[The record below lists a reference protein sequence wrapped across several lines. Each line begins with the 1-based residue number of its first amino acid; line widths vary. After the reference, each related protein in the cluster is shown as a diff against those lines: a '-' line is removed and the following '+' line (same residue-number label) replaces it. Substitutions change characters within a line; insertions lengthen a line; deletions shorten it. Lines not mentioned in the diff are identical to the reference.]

1 MKLKAKIDGRS
12 FTVRENL
19 VDRVVRY
26 FDPIQGKARL
36 LARLQSEMAGAML
49 GGYVGTSRS
58 DRALSGWRTAV
69 GSPDTDILTDLQTL
83 RDRSRWLARNSP
95 LGGGAINTTVTNVVG
110 GGLKLQARIDRAA
123 LGLSDDQADAWEALV
138 EREWCL
144 FAKHCDA
151 MRILSFGWLQE
162 VAFRS
167 ALESGD
173 VFAVLPYISKK
184 NSPYGLSVQL
194 IEADR
199 VTNPDHKPD
208 SKTIAGGVERDQY
221 GAPIAYYIQNT
232 HPGETYAMGTKI
244 EWTKVRAYGDASGRR
259 QVIHLFRMI
268 RPGQVRGVPF
278 LAPVIREL
286 KQISRY
292 TDAELMAAVISG
304 MLTVFVKS
312 DGGGDSPL
320 APMSPTE
327 ETGAASGDADIKLG
341 NGAVVGLAPGE
352 DITTVNP
359 SRPNANFDPF
369 FEAIVKQ
376 IGLSLE
382 IPKEVL
388 LKHFTASYSAAR
400 AALLEAWKFFRNRR
414 DWLAESFCQPI
425 YEAFIEEA
433 IVNERISAPGYF
445 SDPIIREAYCRAE
458 WIGPAKGMIN
468 EKDEVEAAALRI
480 EKNLSTLDRETSELT
495 GGDWETN
502 LRQRQKEQRMVAEAG
517 LLPVESNPSASN
529 QVEQPKDGD
538 GEEEDETED
547 ETEQEREE
555 VRR

>member
-1 MKLKAKIDGRS
+1 MKATATIGERS
-12 FTVRENL
+12 VTVSENL

-26 FDPIQGKARL
+26 FNPIKAHARL
-36 LARLQSEMAGAML
+36 TARLQSGMVGAML

-110 GGLKLQARIDRAA
+110 GGLKLQARIDRTV
-123 LGLSDDQADAWEALV
+123 LKMSEEQADAWEALV
-138 EREWCL
+138 EREFSL

-151 MRILSFGWLQE
+151 MRVLQFGRLQE

-173 VFAVLPYISKK
+173 VFAVLPYIAKPI
-184 NSPYGLSVQL
+184 SPYGLSVQL

-199 VTNPDHKPD
+199 VTNPDNKQD
-208 SKTIAGGVERDQY
+208 AKEIAGGVERDQY

-232 HPGETYAMGTKI
+232 HPGEIFAMGART

-259 QVIHLFRMI
+259 QVIHLLKVI

-312 DGGGDSPL
+312 DSGGDSPL
-320 APMSPTE
+320 SPMSPTE
-327 ETGAASGDADIKLG
+327 ETGAAAGDADIKLG

-414 DWLAESFCQPI
+414 EWLAESFCQPI
-425 YEAFIEEA
+425 YEAFLEEA
-433 IVNERISAPGYF
+433 IANDRIPAPGYF

-468 EKDEVEAAALRI
+468 EKDEVEAAGLRI
-480 EKNLSTLDRETSELT
+480 QYRLSTLDRETSELT

-502 LRQRQKEQRMVAEAG
+502 IRQQQKEQRMLAEAG
-517 LLPVESNPSASN
+517 LSVSDSNPNSSN
-529 QVEQPKDGD
+529 EVEKEEVGD
-538 GEEEDETED
+538 GEREDETED
-547 ETEQEREE
+547 EAEE
-555 VRR
+555 VVR

>member
-1 MKLKAKIDGRS
+1 MKATATIGDRS
-12 FTVRENL
+12 VTVKENL

-26 FDPIQGKARL
+26 FNPIKGNARL
-36 LARLQSEMAGAML
+36 LARLQSGMAGAML

-110 GGLKLQARIDRAA
+110 GGLKLQARIDRDV
-123 LGLSDDQADAWEALV
+123 LNMSDDQADAWEALV

-151 MRILSFGWLQE
+151 MRTLSFGWLQE

-173 VFAVLPYISKK
+173 VFAVLPRIDKHQ
-184 NSPYGLSVQL
+184 SPYGLSVQL

-199 VTNPDHKPD
+199 VTNPENKPD
-208 SKTIAGGVERDQY
+208 SREIAGGVERDQY
-221 GAPIAYYIQNT
+221 GAPLAYYIQNT
-232 HPGETYAMGTKI
+232 HPGETYAMGVKT
-244 EWTKVRAYGDASGRR
+244 EWRRVRAYGDASSRR

-312 DGGGDSPL
+312 DAGGDAPF

-352 DITTVNP
+352 DVTTVNP

-425 YEAFIEEA
+425 YEAFLEEA
-433 IVNERISAPGYF
+433 IVNDRIPAPGYF

-502 LRQRQKEQRMVAEAG
+502 VRQRQKEQRMVEAAG
-517 LLPVESNPSASN
+517 LLPVDN
-529 QVEQPKDGD
+529 QAGSSKQAEQQEAGD
-538 GEEEDETED
+538 SEQEEQGEDETV
-547 ETEQEREE
+547 E
-555 VRR
+555 VRQ

>member
-1 MKLKAKIDGRS
+1 MKATATIGERS
-12 FTVRENL
+12 VTVSENL
-19 VDRVVRY
+19 IDRVVRY
-26 FDPIQGKARL
+26 FDPIKAHARL
-36 LARLQSEMAGAML
+36 TARLQSGMVGAML

-83 RDRSRWLARNSP
+83 RDRSRWLSRNSP

-110 GGLKLQARIDRAA
+110 GGLKLQARIDRDV
-123 LGLSDDQADAWEALV
+123 LNLSDEQADAWEATT
-138 EREWCL
+138 EREFAL

-151 MRILSFGWLQE
+151 MRVLGFGRMQE

-173 VFAVLPYISKK
+173 VFAVLPYIAKPD
-184 NSPYGLSVQL
+184 SPYGLSVQL

-199 VTNPDHKPD
+199 VTNPENKPD
-208 SKTIAGGVERDQY
+208 GKAIAGGVERDHY
-221 GAPIAYYIQNT
+221 GAPISYYIQNT
-232 HPGETYAMGTKI
+232 HPGETYAMGAKT
-244 EWTKVRAYGDASGRR
+244 EWTRVRAFGDASGRR
-259 QVIHLFRMI
+259 QVIHLFKVI

-304 MLTVFVKS
+304 MLTVFIKS
-312 DGGGDSPL
+312 DGGDSPM
-320 APMSPTE
+320 APMTPTE
-327 ETGAASGDADIKLG
+327 ETGAATGDSDIKLG
-341 NGAVVGLAPGE
+341 NGAVVGLAQGE
-352 DITTVNP
+352 DVSIVNP

-388 LKHFTASYSAAR
+388 VKHFTASYSAAR

-425 YEAFIEEA
+425 YEAFLEEA
-433 IVNERISAPGYF
+433 IANNRIAAPGYF
-445 SDPIIREAYCRAE
+445 SDPIIREAYCHAE

-468 EKDEVEAAALRI
+468 EKDEVEAAGLRI
-480 EKNLSTLDRETSELT
+480 QYRLSTLDRETSELT

-502 LRQRQKEQRMVAEAG
+502 VRQQQKEQRLLAEAG
-517 LLPVESNPSASN
+517 LSVSERNPNSSNEVEKEE
-529 QVEQPKDGD
+529 VGD
-538 GEEEDETED
+538 GEREDETYE
-547 ETEQEREE
+547 ETEE
-555 VRR
+555 VAR

>member
-1 MKLKAKIDGRS
+1 MKATATIGERS
-12 FTVRENL
+12 VTVSENL

-26 FDPIQGKARL
+26 FNPIKAHARL
-36 LARLQSEMAGAML
+36 TARLQSGMVGAML

-110 GGLKLQARIDRAA
+110 GGLKLQARIDRTV
-123 LGLSDDQADAWEALV
+123 LNMSEEQADAWEALV
-138 EREWCL
+138 EREFCL
-144 FAKHCDA
+144 FSKHCDA
-151 MRILSFGWLQE
+151 MRVLQFGRLQE

-173 VFAVLPYISKK
+173 VFAVMPYIAKPS
-184 NSPYGLSVQL
+184 SPYGLSVQL

-199 VTNPDHKPD
+199 VTNPDNKQD
-208 SKTIAGGVERDQY
+208 AKDIAGGVERDQY
-221 GAPIAYYIQNT
+221 GAPIAYFVQNT
-232 HPGETYAMGTKI
+232 HPGETYAMGAKT

-259 QVIHLFRMI
+259 QVIHLLKVI

-312 DGGGDSPL
+312 DSGGDSPL

-327 ETGAASGDADIKLG
+327 ETGAAAGDADIKLG

-388 LKHFTASYSAAR
+388 LKHFTSSYSAAR

-414 DWLAESFCQPI
+414 EWLAESFCQPI
-425 YEAFIEEA
+425 YEAFLEEA
-433 IVNERISAPGYF
+433 IANDRIPAPGYF

-468 EKDEVEAAALRI
+468 EKDEVEAAGLRI
-480 EKNLSTLDRETSELT
+480 QYRLSTLDRETSELT

-502 LRQRQKEQRMVAEAG
+502 IRQQQKEHRMLAEAG
-517 LLPVESNPSASN
+517 LSVDDGNPNASN
-529 QVEQPKDGD
+529 QVEKEEVGD
-538 GEEEDETED
+538 GEREDKPENEN
-547 ETEQEREE
+547 EE

>member
-1 MKLKAKIDGRS
+1 MKLTAKVDGK
-12 FTVRENL
+12 TVTVSENL
-19 VDRVVRY
+19 ADRVVRY
-26 FDPIQGKARL
+26 FNPIKGNARL
-36 LARLQSEMAGAML
+36 LARLQSGMAGAML

-110 GGLKLQARIDRAA
+110 GGLKLQARIDRTV
-123 LGLSDDQADAWEALV
+123 LNMTDDQADAWEALV
-138 EREWCL
+138 EREWRL

-151 MRILSFGWLQE
+151 MRTLSFGWLQE

-173 VFAVLPYISKK
+173 VFAVLPRIDKQQ
-184 NSPYGLSVQL
+184 SPYGLSVQL

-199 VTNPDHKPD
+199 VTNPDNKPD
-208 SKTIAGGVERDQY
+208 SKEIAGGVERDEY
-221 GAPIAYYIQNT
+221 GAPIAYHIQST
-232 HPGETYAMGTKI
+232 HPGEAYATGSKVT
-244 EWTKVRAYGDASGRR
+244 WTRVRARGDASGRR

-312 DGGGDSPL
+312 DVNGDSPL

-327 ETGAASGDADIKLG
+327 ETGAAAGDADIKLG

-352 DITTVNP
+352 DIATVNP

-425 YEAFIEEA
+425 YEAFLEEA
-433 IVNERISAPGYF
+433 IVNDRIPAPGYF

-502 LRQRQKEQRMVAEAG
+502 VRQRQKEQRMVAEAG
-517 LLPVESNPSASN
+517 LLPVETNPNASN
-529 QVEQPKDGD
+529 RVEQEEEGD
-538 GEEEDETED
+538 GEHEDQTENET
-547 ETEQEREE
+547 EE

>member
-1 MKLKAKIDGRS
+1 MKATATIGERS
-12 FTVRENL
+12 VTVSENL

-26 FDPIQGKARL
+26 FNPIKAHARL
-36 LARLQSEMAGAML
+36 TARLQSGMVGAML

-110 GGLKLQARIDRAA
+110 GGLKLQARIDRTV
-123 LGLSDDQADAWEALV
+123 LKMSEEQADAWEALV
-138 EREWCL
+138 EREFCL
-144 FAKHCDA
+144 FAKYCDA
-151 MRILSFGWLQE
+151 MRVLQFGRLQE

-173 VFAVLPYISKK
+173 VFAVLPYIAKPI
-184 NSPYGLSVQL
+184 SPYGLSVQL

-199 VTNPDHKPD
+199 VTNPDNKQD
-208 SKTIAGGVERDQY
+208 AKEIAGGVERDQY
-221 GAPIAYYIQNT
+221 GAPIAYFVQNT
-232 HPGETYAMGTKI
+232 HPGETYAMGART

-259 QVIHLFRMI
+259 QVIHLMKVI

-312 DGGGDSPL
+312 DSGGDSPL
-320 APMSPTE
+320 SPMSPTE

-414 DWLAESFCQPI
+414 EWLAESFCQPI
-425 YEAFIEEA
+425 YEAFLEEA
-433 IVNERISAPGYF
+433 IANDRIPAPGYF

-468 EKDEVEAAALRI
+468 EKDEVEAAGLRI
-480 EKNLSTLDRETSELT
+480 QYRLSTLDRETSELT

-502 LRQRQKEQRMVAEAG
+502 IRQQQKEHRMLDEAG
-517 LLPVESNPSASN
+517 LSVTDGNPNDSN
-529 QVEQPKDGD
+529 QVEKEEVGD
-538 GEEEDETED
+538 GEREDEIEE
-547 ETEQEREE
+547 ETEE
-555 VRR
+555 VVR

>member
-1 MKLKAKIDGRS
+1 MKATATIGERAV
-12 FTVRENL
+12 TVSENL

-26 FDPIQGKARL
+26 FDPIKAHARL
-36 LARLQSEMAGAML
+36 TARLQSGMVGAML

-69 GSPDTDILTDLQTL
+69 GSPDTDILTDLQVL

-110 GGLKLQARIDRAA
+110 GGLKLQARIDRAV
-123 LGLSDDQADAWEALV
+123 LNLSDEQADEWEATT
-138 EREWCL
+138 EREFAL

-151 MRILSFGWLQE
+151 MRVLGFGRLQE

-173 VFAVLPYISKK
+173 VFAVLPYIGKPG
-184 NSPYGLSVQL
+184 SPYGLSVQL

-199 VTNPDHKPD
+199 VTNPDNKPD
-208 SKTIAGGVERDQY
+208 GKAIAGGVERDQY
-221 GAPIAYYIQNT
+221 GAPIAYHIQNT
-232 HPGETYAMGTKI
+232 HPGETYAMGAKT
-244 EWTKVRAYGDASGRR
+244 EWTRVRAFGDASGRR
-259 QVIHLFRMI
+259 QVIHLFKVI

-304 MLTVFVKS
+304 MLTVFIKS
-312 DGGGDSPL
+312 DGGDSPM
-320 APMSPTE
+320 APMTPTA
-327 ETGAASGDADIKLG
+327 ETGAAAGDSDIKLG

-352 DITTVNP
+352 DVSTVNP

-388 LKHFTASYSAAR
+388 VKHFTASYSAAR

-425 YEAFIEEA
+425 YEAFLEEA
-433 IVNERISAPGYF
+433 IANNRIAAPGYF
-445 SDPIIREAYCRAE
+445 SDPILREAYCHAE

-468 EKDEVEAAALRI
+468 EKDEVEAAGLRI
-480 EKNLSTLDRETSELT
+480 QYRLSTLDRETSELT

-502 LRQRQKEQRMVAEAG
+502 VRQQQKEQRMLAEAG
-517 LLPVESNPSASN
+517 LSVSERNPKSSNEVEKEE
-529 QVEQPKDGD
+529 VGD
-538 GEEEDETED
+538 GEREDETDE
-547 ETEQEREE
+547 ETEE
-555 VRR
+555 VVR

>member
-1 MKLKAKIDGRS
+1 MKATATIGERS
-12 FTVRENL
+12 VTVSENL

-26 FDPIQGKARL
+26 FNPIKAHARL
-36 LARLQSEMAGAML
+36 TARLQSGMVGAML

-110 GGLKLQARIDRAA
+110 GGLKLQARIDRTV
-123 LGLSDDQADAWEALV
+123 LNMSDKQADAWEALV
-138 EREWCL
+138 EREFCL
-144 FAKHCDA
+144 FSKHCDA
-151 MRILSFGWLQE
+151 MRVLQFGRLQE

-173 VFAVLPYISKK
+173 VFAVLPYIAKQS
-184 NSPYGLSVQL
+184 SPYGLSVQL

-199 VTNPDHKPD
+199 VTNPDNKQD
-208 SKTIAGGVERDQY
+208 AKDVAGGVERDQY
-221 GAPIAYYIQNT
+221 GAPIAYFIQNT
-232 HPGETYAMGTKI
+232 HPGETYAMGAKT

-259 QVIHLFRMI
+259 QVIHLLKVI

-312 DGGGDSPL
+312 DSGGDSPL
-320 APMSPTE
+320 SPMSPTE

-414 DWLAESFCQPI
+414 EWLAESFCQPI
-425 YEAFIEEA
+425 YEAFLEEA
-433 IVNERISAPGYF
+433 IANDRIPAPGYF
-445 SDPIIREAYCRAE
+445 SDPIIREACCRAE

-468 EKDEVEAAALRI
+468 EKDEVEAAGLRI
-480 EKNLSTLDRETSELT
+480 QYRLSTLDRETSELT

-502 LRQRQKEQRMVAEAG
+502 IRQQQKEQRMLAEAG
-517 LLPVESNPSASN
+517 LSVDESNPNSSN
-529 QVEQPKDGD
+529 EVEKEEVGD
-538 GEEEDETED
+538 GEREDEPEK
-547 ETEQEREE
+547 ETEE
-555 VRR
+555 VVR

>member
-1 MKLKAKIDGRS
+1 MKATATIGDRS
-12 FTVRENL
+12 VTVKENL

-26 FDPIQGKARL
+26 FNPIKGNARL
-36 LARLQSEMAGAML
+36 LARLHSGMAGAML

-110 GGLKLQARIDRAA
+110 GGLKLQARIDREV
-123 LGLSDDQADAWEALV
+123 LNMTDEKADAWEALV

-151 MRILSFGWLQE
+151 MRVLGFGRLQE

-173 VFAVLPYISKK
+173 VFAVLPYISKR

-199 VTNPDHKPD
+199 VTNPENKPD
-208 SKTIAGGVERDQY
+208 SKDIAGGVERDQY
-221 GAPIAYYIQNT
+221 GAPVAYHIQNT
-232 HPGETYAMGTKI
+232 HPGETYAMGARV
-244 EWTKVRAYGDASGRR
+244 EWKKVRAFGDASGRR
-259 QVIHLFRMI
+259 QVIHLFKMI

-312 DGGGDSPL
+312 DAGGDSPL

-352 DITTVNP
+352 DVTTVNP

-425 YEAFIEEA
+425 YEAFLEEA
-433 IVNERISAPGYF
+433 IVNDRIPAPGYF

-502 LRQRQKEQRMVAEAG
+502 VRQRQKEQRMVAAAG
-517 LLPVESNPSASN
+517 LLPVESQPAASDAA
-529 QVEQPKDGD
+529 EQQEAGD
-538 GEEEDETED
+538 SEQEEQTED
-547 ETEQEREE
+547 ETVE

>member
-1 MKLKAKIDGRS
+1 MKATATIGDRS
-12 FTVRENL
+12 VTVRENL
-19 VDRVVRY
+19 VDRLVRY
-26 FDPIQGKARL
+26 FDPIKAHARL
-36 LARLQSEMAGAML
+36 TARLQSGMVGAML

-110 GGLKLQARIDRAA
+110 GGLKLQARIDRDM
-123 LGLSDDQADAWEALV
+123 LGMSDEQADAWEALV
-138 EREWCL
+138 EREFGLW
-144 FAKHCDA
+144 AKYCDA
-151 MRILSFGWLQE
+151 MRVLSFGWLQE
-162 VAFRS
+162 LALRS

-173 VFAVLPYISKK
+173 VFAVLPYIAKAT
-184 NSPYGLSVQL
+184 SPYGLSVQL

-199 VTNPDHKPD
+199 VTNPDNAQD
-208 SKTIAGGVERDQY
+208 SKAIAGGVERDQY
-221 GAPIAYYIQNT
+221 GAPVAYHIQNT
-232 HPGETYAMGTKI
+232 HPGETYAMGAKT
-244 EWTKVRAYGDASGRR
+244 EWTRVRAYGDASGRR
-259 QVIHLFRMI
+259 QVIHLFRVI

-414 DWLAESFCQPI
+414 EWLAENFCQPI
-425 YEAFIEEA
+425 YEAFLQEA
-433 IVNERISAPGYF
+433 IANDRIPAPGYF

-468 EKDEVEAAALRI
+468 EKDEVEAAGLRI
-480 EKNLSTLDRETSELT
+480 QYRLSTLDRETSELT

-502 LRQRQKEQRMVAEAG
+502 IRQQQKEQRMLAEAG
-517 LLPVESNPSASN
+517 LSVSESQPNASN
-529 QVEQPKDGD
+529 QVEQQEVGD
-538 GEEEDETED
+538 EEQVDQPDDET
-547 ETEQEREE
+547 EE

>member
-1 MKLKAKIDGRS
+1 MKFTATIGEHS
-12 FTVRENL
+12 VTVRENL

-26 FDPIQGKARL
+26 FDPIKGNARL
-36 LARLQSEMAGAML
+36 RARLQSETVGAML

-110 GGLKLQARIDRAA
+110 GGLKLQARIDREV
-123 LGLSDDQADAWEALV
+123 LNMTDEQADAWEALV

-144 FAKHCDA
+144 FSKHCDA
-151 MRILSFGWLQE
+151 MRVLGFGRLQE

-173 VFAVLPYISKK
+173 VFAVLPYIGKR

-199 VTNPDHKPD
+199 VTNPDNKPD
-208 SKTIAGGVERDQY
+208 SKDIAGGVERDQY
-221 GAPIAYYIQNT
+221 GAPVAYYIQNT
-232 HPGETYAMGTKI
+232 HPGETYAMGARV

-259 QVIHLFRMI
+259 QVVHLFRMI

-312 DGGGDSPL
+312 DAAGDSPL
-320 APMSPTE
+320 APMSPTD

-388 LKHFTASYSAAR
+388 VKHFTASYSAAR

-425 YEAFIEEA
+425 YEAFLEEA
-433 IVNERISAPGYF
+433 IVNERIAAPGYF
-445 SDPIIREAYCRAE
+445 SDPIIREAYSRAE

-502 LRQRQKEQRMVAEAG
+502 VRQRQKEQRMVEEAG
-517 LLPVESNPSASN
+517 LLPVDNQAGASK
-529 QVEQPKDGD
+529 QAEQQEAGD
-538 GEEEDETED
+538 SEQEEQGEDETV
-547 ETEQEREE
+547 E
-555 VRR
+555 VRQ